1 MKAVN
6 HVQNENM
13 DLLLEIYNLKTTLND
28 LYSKKGPANG
38 EYISFSIKLDLLLK
52 QYIEEKMT
60 MLNDELLEMR
70 KQNGLSAS

>member
-6 HVQNENM
+6 HIQNENM
-13 DLLLEIYNLKTTLND
+13 ELLLEIYNLKTILSE

-60 MLNDELLEMR
+60 MLNDELKEMQ
-70 KQNGLSAS
+70 KQNGLTAS

>member
-1 MKAVN
+1 
-6 HVQNENM
+6 
-13 DLLLEIYNLKTTLND
+13 

>member
-6 HVQNENM
+6 HVKNENM
-13 DLLLEIYNLKTTLND
+13 DLLLEIYNLKTTLSD

-38 EYISFSIKLDLLLK
+38 EYISISIKLDLLLK

-60 MLNDELLEMR
+60 MLNDELIEMQ

>member
-1 MKAVN
+1 MKAID
-6 HVQNENM
+6 HVQSENM
-13 DLLLEIYNLKTTLND
+13 NLLLEIYNLKTILSE

-60 MLNDELLEMR
+60 MLNDELIEMR
-70 KQNGLSAS
+70 KQNGFSEA

>member
-13 DLLLEIYNLKTTLND
+13 ELLLEIYNLKTTLSD

-60 MLNDELLEMR
+60 TLNDELLEMR